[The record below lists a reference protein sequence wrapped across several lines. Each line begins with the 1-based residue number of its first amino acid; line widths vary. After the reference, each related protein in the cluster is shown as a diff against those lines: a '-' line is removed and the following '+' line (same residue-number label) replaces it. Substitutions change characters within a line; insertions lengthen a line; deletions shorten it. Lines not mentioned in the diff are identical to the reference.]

1 MMTGMGRWE
10 PNTRERLYAAALEL
24 FSERGFDQTTVAE
37 IAQHA
42 GLTERTYFRHFNDK
56 REVLFGGTEMLEEM
70 LAQVIA
76 DAPASTGPLD
86 AVAAAAEAIGERM
99 QGMRASVLRRQALVS
114 AHDELR
120 ERELIKAARLSAA
133 CTQALRKRGV
143 APGHARLA
151 AEAGMAAFHV
161 AFERWVGD
169 EAGDRK
175 MPDVVRACFAE
186 LKQLAA
192 GRQGS

>member
-76 DAPASTGPLD
+76 EAPASTGPLD

-133 CTQALRKRGV
+133 CTQALRKRGA
-143 APGHARLA
+143 APGNARLA

-161 AFERWVGD
+161 AFERWVGG
-169 EAGDRK
+169 EAGDRE
-175 MPDVVRACFAE
+175 MPDVVRECFAE

-192 GRQGS
+192 GHQGS